1 MPGSPAQNLSNLGT
15 PLAFVA
21 RCIAWRERRV
31 TLRLMNKMS
40 LYDRIGG
47 SEKLKILVSAFY
59 ERVQQDSVLAPFF
72 KDVQLDKLQAMQ
84 AEFFTMALGGPVEYS
99 GKSLV
104 AAHHHRGI
112 KPEHMTR
119 FVGCLMATLED
130 QGLSKEDTLEII
142 DRINRRS
149 NEVLGVSY

>member
-1 MPGSPAQNLSNLGT
+1 
-15 PLAFVA
+15 
-21 RCIAWRERRV
+21 
-31 TLRLMNKMS
+31 MS

-47 SEKLKILVSAFY
+47 SEGVKTLVTDFY
-59 ERVQQDSVLAPFF
+59 GRVQQDSVLAPFF
-72 KDVQLDKLQAMQ
+72 AGVQLVKLRAMQ
-84 AEFFTMALGGPVEYS
+84 TEFFTMALGGPVEYS
-99 GKSLV
+99 GKSLA

-142 DRINRRS
+142 ERINHRS